1 MNVLGQAPAKLIVGN
16 TADTRQMSGEVGV
29 ISFAWAPPDGENK
42 FRETMFGGFALPVHD
57 GRLAIEIAKRKN
69 GPAPEGDFTGSY
81 DAKTYFGATPDPKKL
96 FSNGTITINEFV
108 PQGGEFAGVYKFEWA
123 LIPVAPWPA
132 VIGLVD
138 NTTLN
143 YHAIGV
149 DPNYS
154 VWQKSDAFY
163 ESILKSLEYQKN
175 VVLIAA
181 FELLGKENFKHV
193 LKAQVG
199 QLLVVSWSNQT
210 FTRHWTGPIPYGS
223 GELDYSAFDYQVDF
237 KPKPPTP

>member
-96 FSNGTITINEFV
+96 FSNGTITINGSSAEFV
-108 PQGGEFAGVYKFEWA
+108 
-123 LIPVAPWPA
+123 
-132 VIGLVD
+132 
-138 NTTLN
+138 
-143 YHAIGV
+143 
-149 DPNYS
+149 
-154 VWQKSDAFY
+154 
-163 ESILKSLEYQKN
+163 
-175 VVLIAA
+175 
-181 FELLGKENFKHV
+181 GKTVFHRRLRRPRCSPS
-193 LKAQVG
+193 LKASLASSAAAPALTLG
-199 QLLVVSWSNQT
+199 CAPRCRLVWAMGNGAS
-210 FTRHWTGPIPYGS
+210 GGGS
-223 GELDYSAFDYQVDF
+223 GHRV
-237 KPKPPTP
+237 